1 MKTYEGVFIFH
12 QTVDDE
18 TFEKK
23 IDKVRSEI
31 TGLGG
36 AVSSTTRIGRNTF
49 ARPLKKK
56 ESGVFMLIVFA
67 MEPDKIKTLTE
78 HYRLNED
85 ILRVQI
91 VVAKKTPAQVPATR
105 ATQEQAGKKA

>member
-18 TFEKK
+18 TLEKK
-23 IDKVRSEI
+23 LDKVRSEI

-36 AVSSTTRIGRNTF
+36 AVTSTTRIGRNAF
-49 ARPLKKK
+49 ARRLKKK
-56 ESGVFMLIVFA
+56 ESGVFALIVFD
-67 MEPDKIKTLTE
+67 MEPDRMKTLSK

-91 VVAKKTPAQVPATR
+91 VVANKTSSQAPATR
-105 ATQEQAGKKA
+105 ATQEQAVEKA